1 MENVKDIVDLA
12 VATVTKENIPSEFTA
27 ADLENSLREQLSA
40 FQDYKYLRKHAADL
54 YEIIEEVANIVI
66 PKKVLEQFGGFAEIR
81 RKGYGEKIS
90 FTLRTGKY
98 RGKKFVTKAGDQGI
112 YKTFTLDNRELV
124 MQPRVYAGATRLEI
138 EDFLLGRI
146 SMSELLDVLTE
157 ALGEKLYIEIQKA
170 LVASFN
176 APERPAAN
184 KYSGNGL
191 IIEEFDKLINTVRAY
206 GDSVNIYCTFA
217 FASKL
222 YNLPGWATAELHPNL
237 SSRDAEDIRNQGYV
251 GTYKGCSVVILNQSF
266 TDDTN
271 TETIVD
277 DAYAYIMP
285 AGAEKPVKI
294 AFEGPTFVRNFT
306 DAVLSQE
313 ISLEQMFDV
322 AVLSHNYWAIYRD
335 ESLAPDSI

>member
-1 MENVKDIVDLA
+1 MDNMKDIIDLA

-27 ADLENSLREQLSA
+27 ADLENSLREQLKD
-40 FQDYKYLRKHAADL
+40 FQDFRYLRKHAAEL

-66 PKKVLEQFGGFAEIR
+66 PRRVLEQFGDFAEIR
-81 RKGYGEKIS
+81 RKNYGEKIS
-90 FTLRTGKY
+90 FTIRTGRY

-146 SMSELLDVLTE
+146 TMNELLDVLTE
-157 ALGEKLYIEIQKA
+157 ALSEKVYLEIQKA

-176 APERPAAN
+176 APDRPAAN

-206 GDSVNIYCTFA
+206 GDAVNIYCTFA
-217 FASKL
+217 FASRL
-222 YNLPGWATAELHPNL
+222 YNAPGWASLVNPKI
-237 SSRDAEDIRNQGYV
+237 SSRDLEDIRDQGYV
-251 GTYKGCSVVILNQSF
+251 GMYKGCNVIVLNQSF

-271 TETIVD
+271 TETLVD
-277 DAYAYIMP
+277 DSYAYIMP
-285 AGAEKPVKI
+285 VGAEKPVKI

-306 DAVLSQE
+306 DAVLSEE
-313 ISLEQMFDV
+313 ISLEQMFDI
-322 AVLSHNYWAIYRD
+322 AILSNNYWAIYRD
-335 ESLAPDSI
+335 ESLAPESI

>member
-1 MENVKDIVDLA
+1 MDNMKDIVDLA

-66 PKKVLEQFGGFAEIR
+66 PRKVLEQFGGFAEIR

-90 FTLRTGKY
+90 FTVRTGKY

-112 YKTFTLDNRELV
+112 YKTFTLDNKELV

-170 LVASFN
+170 LIASFN
-176 APERPAAN
+176 APDRPAAN
-184 KYSGNGL
+184 KYEGAGL
-191 IIEEFDKLINTVRAY
+191 IMDQFDKLINTVRAY

-222 YNLPGWATAELHPNL
+222 YNNPGWTTVTNPKI
-237 SSRDAEDIRNQGYV
+237 SDRDVEDIRNQGYV
-251 GTYKGCSVVILNQSF
+251 GTYKGCNVIILNQSF

-271 TETIVD
+271 TETIVN

-285 AGAEKPVKI
+285 VGAEKPVKI

-322 AVLSHNYWAIYRD
+322 AVLSHNYWAIYKD
-335 ESLAPDSI
+335 SSLEA

>member
-1 MENVKDIVDLA
+1 MDNMKDIVDLA

-66 PKKVLEQFGGFAEIR
+66 PRKVLEQFGGFAEIR

-90 FTLRTGKY
+90 FTIRTGKY

-112 YKTFTLDNRELV
+112 YKTFTLDNKELV

-157 ALGEKLYIEIQKA
+157 ALEEKLYIEIQKA
-170 LVASFN
+170 LIASFN
-176 APERPAAN
+176 APDRPAAN
-184 KYSGNGL
+184 KYTGNGL
-191 IIEEFDKLINTVRAY
+191 IMDQFDKLINTVRAY

-222 YNLPGWATAELHPNL
+222 YNNPGWTTKI
-237 SSRDAEDIRNQGYV
+237 SDRDVEDIRNQGYV
-251 GTYKGCSVVILNQSF
+251 GTYKGCNVIILNQSF

-271 TETIVD
+271 TETIVN

-285 AGAEKPVKI
+285 VGAEKPVKI

-322 AVLSHNYWAIYRD
+322 AVLSHNYWAIYKD
-335 ESLAPDSI
+335 SSLGA

>member
-1 MENVKDIVDLA
+1 MDNMKDIVDLA

-54 YEIIEEVANIVI
+54 YEIIEEVANVII

-112 YKTFTLDNRELV
+112 YKTFGLDNRELV

-146 SMSELLDVLTE
+146 SMNELLDVLTE
-157 ALGEKLYIEIQKA
+157 ALSEKLYIEIQKA
-170 LVASFN
+170 LVASFSDEN
-176 APERPAAN
+176 RPEAN
-184 KYSGNGL
+184 KVEADGFVA
-191 IIEEFDKLINTVRAY
+191 EEFDKLINTVRAY

-222 YNLPGWATAELHPNL
+222 YNTPGWSTSLITK
-237 SSRDAEDIRNQGYV
+237 DAEDIRNQGYV
-251 GTYKGCSVVILNQSF
+251 GTYKGCNVVVLAQSF
-266 TDDTN
+266 ADDSN
-271 TETIVD
+271 TETLIN

-285 AGAEKPVKI
+285 AGLEKPVKI

-322 AVLSHNYWAIYRD
+322 AVLSHNYWAIYKD
-335 ESLAPDSI
+335 TSLEPESI

>member
-1 MENVKDIVDLA
+1 MDNMKDIVDLA
-12 VATVTKENIPSEFTA
+12 VATITKENIPSEFTA

-54 YEIIEEVANIVI
+54 YEIIEEVANVII

-124 MQPRVYAGATRLEI
+124 MQPRVFAGATRLEI

-146 SMSELLDVLTE
+146 SMNELLDVLTE
-157 ALGEKLYIEIQKA
+157 ALSEKLYIEIQKA
-170 LVASFN
+170 LVASFDDEN
-176 APERPAAN
+176 RPAAN
-184 KYSGNGL
+184 RVEANGFVAD
-191 IIEEFDKLINTVRAY
+191 EFDKLINTVRAY
-206 GDSVNIYCTFA
+206 GDSINIYCTFA

-222 YNLPGWATAELHPNL
+222 YNMPGWHTGMNPNL
-237 SSRDAEDIRNQGYV
+237 SAKDAEDVRNQGYV
-251 GTYKGCSVVILNQSF
+251 GTYKGCNVVVLAQSF
-266 TDDTN
+266 ADDTN
-271 TETIVD
+271 TETLIN

-285 AGAEKPVKI
+285 AGLEKPVKI

-322 AVLSHNYWAIYRD
+322 AVLSHNYWGIYKD
-335 ESLAPDSI
+335 SSLEAESI